1 MVLLVC
7 LPLPL
12 TKALGYFAL
21 ALQKLNEP
29 AATLIGFA
37 SVLGYLA
44 VFFPALFLFE
54 PFALIASI
62 WYTRQSASVAP
73 LGRVL
78 ACWLA
83 LLVHTAVLITYLQ
96 LGR

>member
-12 TKALGYFAL
+12 TKALSYFAL
-21 ALQKLNEP
+21 ALRQVNEP

-37 SVLGYLA
+37 SVLAYMA

-62 WYTRQSASVAP
+62 WYTRQSSSDAP
-73 LGRVL
+73 IGRIL

-83 LLVHTAVLITYLQ
+83 LAVHTAVLIAYFR